1 MKILRLLIIE
11 APEKP
16 LLNGLELNFPLD
28 DKDDRF
34 HPNVLIGVNGSGKSQ
49 LLETLAE
56 LFLYLDRLY
65 RKVNEVTNPTTSIL
79 FEIDYLIFK
88 SRRYFSVS
96 IKKTSKKDKEPQIE
110 IKDDKDNAVDITTVD
125 FNEYLPSKIIGYTSG
140 ANETLSLP
148 FTDYYDEYAKYTA
161 KRARQETQEKLKDYD
176 PRFYLMDYNTNIGV
190 LVSNLI
196 LGKSTT
202 IKRIANYV
210 GIDSLKS
217 FQIVIQ
223 TKHVAA
229 RQGKKKEVQLT
240 KELESWIEE
249 LKKSSTC
256 YQYFPEEKKYVLDF
270 YMHGATKD
278 ALSHFFNRSS
288 IDLYTALY
296 KIELLNNLIIKD
308 KHLDEIKKKRESRK
322 LIIKPPTVA
331 ESDRVLSYSEVK
343 LKLKNG
349 EIIDYLNLSDGE
361 HQLLNIFGTLLM
373 TNFDNCLYL
382 LDEPETHFNPKWR
395 REFISLLIELISNK
409 YQDYFL
415 TSHSPFIVADTKRE
429 YVYIFRRDKN
439 KLEVEWPIKETY
451 GSDFDYILKTAFDL
465 ESPLSKQS
473 YDELHD
479 LLKNGSLLEIQQKI
493 DEFGDSAEKLFLFK
507 RLEELKNKGTIKK

>member
-1 MKILRLLIIE
+1 MKILHLLINE

-16 LLNGLELNFPLD
+16 LLNGLELDFPFD
-28 DKDDRF
+28 DKDEKF

-56 LFLYLDRLY
+56 IFLYLDRVY
-65 RKVNEVTNPTTSIL
+65 RKVNIVYNPSTSIL
-79 FEIDYLIFK
+79 FEIDYAIFK
-88 SRRYFSVS
+88 SKKYFYVS
-96 IKKTSKKDKEPQIE
+96 IKKNNRKDKEPLVE
-110 IKDDKDNAVDITTVD
+110 IKDDKGKILDIASLD
-125 FNEYLPSKIIGYTSG
+125 FNDYLPSKIIGYTSG

-161 KRARQETQEKLKDYD
+161 KRARQDNHDKLKDYD

-196 LGKSTT
+196 LGKKST
-202 IKRIANYV
+202 IKKIANYV
-210 GIDSLKS
+210 GIYSLRS
-217 FQIVIQ
+217 FQVIIQ
-223 TKHVAA
+223 TKHNAA
-229 RQGKKKEVQLT
+229 PKKKGVELT
-240 KELESWIEE
+240 KELEVWINE
-249 LKKSSTC
+249 LKKSATC
-256 YQYFPEEKKYVLDF
+256 YQYFSEENKYVLDF
-270 YMHGATKD
+270 YMHEATKK
-278 ALSHFFNRSS
+278 ALGHFFNDSS

-331 ESDRVLSYSEVK
+331 ESDKVLGYSEVK

-349 EIIDYLNLSDGE
+349 EIVDYLNLSDGE
-361 HQLLNIFGTLLM
+361 HQFLNIFGTLLM

-409 YQDYFL
+409 HQDYFL
-415 TSHSPFIVADTKRE
+415 TSHSPFIIADTKRE
-429 YVYIFRRDKN
+429 YVYIFRRNKN
-439 KLEVEWPIKETY
+439 KLEVEWPIKETF

-465 ESPLSKQS
+465 DTTLSKQS
-473 YDELHD
+473 YDELNV
-479 LLKNGSLLEIQQKI
+479 LLKTGSRSEIQNKI
-493 DEFGDSAEKLFLFK
+493 NEFGDSAEKLFLFK
-507 RLEELKNKGTIKK
+507 RLEELKNQEDNKK